1 MTLTFFLYV
10 SVGNKTVST
19 RGPEIRVTNV
29 VISIVWMRFTILK
42 CPINSHKRK
51 KNCLKA
57 ISSRRG
63 RFLNDLVP
71 YVIVIRPQ
79 SPSRNAPLRRAGFR
93 ETTEDE
99 SVCDLCR
106 GIRPSKIWM
115 EIGICHTSFYNSIAL
130 LIGTRYLLSVEIVL
144 QICSSRIIFFLSVQY
159 LSIAD
164 KLGQLTIAWVPAWQL
179 IFLLFNCPFQNP
191 CCSYMMAKININK

>member
-1 MTLTFFLYV
+1 M
-10 SVGNKTVST
+10 
-19 RGPEIRVTNV
+19 
-29 VISIVWMRFTILK
+29 
-42 CPINSHKRK
+42 
-51 KNCLKA
+51 KA
-57 ISSRRG
+57 ISSRKG

-164 KLGQLTIAWVPAWQL
+164 KLGQLTIAWVPAWQV
-179 IFLLFNCPFQNP
+179 IFLLFNCHFQNP